1 MTRRKKQKTRLRKLR
16 KKKSKIQVVDA
27 GYSPLFH
34 TGSSAWNRGLCFDET
49 TVGEVYERGTDL

>member
-1 MTRRKKQKTRLRKLR
+1 MKTRKKQKTRLRQLR

-34 TGSSAWNRGLCFDET
+34 TESSAWNRGLCFDEM
-49 TVGEVYERGTDL
+49 TVGGVYEKGTDL